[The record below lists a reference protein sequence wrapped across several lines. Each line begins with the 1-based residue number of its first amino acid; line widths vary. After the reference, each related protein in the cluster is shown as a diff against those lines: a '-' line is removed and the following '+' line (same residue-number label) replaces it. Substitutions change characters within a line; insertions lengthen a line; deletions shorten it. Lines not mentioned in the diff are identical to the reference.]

1 MKINRKDLLIST
13 VASLQFKISSLIS
26 DIDIG
31 TLNDNQL
38 TTIAD
43 TYRDLSILIK
53 AINQM
58 EINDEVEF
66 ALGEK

>member
-66 ALGEK
+66 ALG